1 MNLAFGKYEWYYST
15 MKIEKAQ
22 WTPDAKHVRLSMPLT
37 KVDEQRRTVTG
48 FASLDNIDSHD
59 DIVVADASVRAFTR
73 FRGNIRE
80 MHQPIAVGKMVD
92 FQEEEYYD
100 TDDKKFY
107 RGVYVTVYVST
118 GAE

>member
-1 MNLAFGKYEWYYST
+1 

-22 WTPDAKHVRLSMPLT
+22 WTTDAKHVRLSMPLT

-80 MHQPIAVGKMVD
+80 MHQPIEV
-92 FQEEEYYD
+92 
-100 TDDKKFY
+100 TDVVALQILELGRIGRRRIEKHDIIE
-107 RGVYVTVYVST
+107 R
-118 GAE
+118 

>member
-1 MNLAFGKYEWYYST
+1 MRT
-15 MKIEKAQ
+15 IEKAN
-22 WTPDAKHVRLSMPLT
+22 WNTDDHNVRLSMPLT
-37 KVDEQRRTVTG
+37 KVDQSRRLVSG
-48 FASLDNIDSHD
+48 FASLDNADSHD
-59 DIVVADASVRAFTR
+59 DIVLAEASVRAFKR

-92 FQEEEYYD
+92 FKEDEYYD

-118 GAE
+118 G